1 MPEFMNKHAKFNILA
16 LASSVCI
23 EGGIARFNNDFFES
37 LACSEQVNK
46 IYIISRDNKKKKYTN
61 EKITFI
67 SNSSSKWDLAFYF
80 LFFLLKKKEINLV
93 FCGHMRLLPLMSFV
107 LCIRKLPIWLHVHG
121 IEASDTRGWLIKKI
135 LKYMTLVTCASR
147 YTRRELCS
155 WASIE
160 TEYVKVLPNTYD
172 ERYKPGA
179 KDKELLEKYRLEGKY
194 VLLTVSRLLKTER
207 YKGHEKVIDA
217 VARLSQV
224 FPDLIYIIVGEG
236 DYRSELEKKVF
247 QMGIKK
253 NVIFA
258 SVPNNELPSF
268 YQTADLF
275 VMPSQG
281 EGFGIVFLEA
291 LASGLPVIAGNRDG
305 SVDALQ
311 EGKLGIL
318 IDPDDVEILYETL
331 HSFVYSKAAFYF
343 KLSNQVKV
351 YSKENFRSY
360 CEGLLSNLN
369 FA

>member
-1 MPEFMNKHAKFNILA
+1 MPNFMNKHAKFNILA
-16 LASSVCI
+16 LVSSVCI
-23 EGGIARFNNDFFES
+23 EGGISRFNNDFFES

-46 IYIISRDNKKKKYTN
+46 IYIISRDSKKKKYTN

-67 SNSSSKWDLAFYF
+67 SNRSSKWGLSFYF

-93 FCGHMRLLPLMSFV
+93 FCGHMRLLLLTSIA
-107 LCIRKLPIWLHVHG
+107 LIIKKAPIWLHVHG
-121 IEASDTRGWLIKKI
+121 IEESNTRGWLIKKI

-155 WASIE
+155 WASID

-172 ERYKPGA
+172 ERYKPGI
-179 KDKELLEKYRLEGKY
+179 KDKKLLEKYCLEGKY
-194 VLLTVSRLLKTER
+194 VLLTVACLLKTGR
-207 YKGHEKVIDA
+207 YKGHEKVIAA
-217 VARLSQV
+217 VARLRQI
-224 FPDLIYIIVGEG
+224 FPNLIYIIVGEG
-236 DYRSELEKKVF
+236 DYRSALEEKVF
-247 QMGIKK
+247 QMGMEE

-311 EGKLGIL
+311 EVKLGVL

-331 HSFVYSKAAFYF
+331 HSFLYSKAAFSF
-343 KLSNQVKV
+343 ELSNQVKV
-351 YSKENFRSY
+351 YSKENFPSY
-360 CEGLLSNLN
+360 CEGLLSNFN
-369 FA
+369 AG

>member
-1 MPEFMNKHAKFNILA
+1 MNKHAKFNILA
-16 LASSVCI
+16 LVSNVCI
-23 EGGIARFNNDFFES
+23 EGGVSRFNNDFLES
-37 LACSEQVNK
+37 LACSDQVDK
-46 IYIISRDNKKKKYTN
+46 IYLISKDSKNKKYDH
-61 EKITFI
+61 EKIQFI
-67 SNSSSKWDLAFYF
+67 SNNSSKWKLTFNF
-80 LFFLLKKKEINLV
+80 LFFLIKKREVNVV
-93 FCGHMRLLPLMSFV
+93 FCGHMQLLPLMSFV
-107 LCIRKLPIWLHVHG
+107 LCIRRLPIWLHVHG
-121 IEASDTRGWLIKKI
+121 LEVFNTRRWLIKKI
-135 LKYMTLVTCASR
+135 LKYMTLITCASR

-155 WASIE
+155 WASIDA
-160 TEYVKVLPNTYD
+160 EYVKVLPNTYD

-179 KDKELLEKYRLEGKY
+179 KDKKLLEKYCLEDKY

-224 FPDLIYIIVGEG
+224 FSNLIYIIVGEG

-247 QMGIKK
+247 QMGIEK

-311 EGKLGIL
+311 EGKLGVL

-331 HSFVYSKAAFYF
+331 HSFLYSKTAFSF
-343 KLSNQVKV
+343 ELSNQVKV

-369 FA
+369 FG